1 LCVLVFHKI
10 FCGGRRKKIPF
21 FFFSLHKNLVVI
33 LGLWV
38 AHMPDERVRITEV
51 VQAMRAYV
59 LAALRYLSAE
69 S

>member
-1 LCVLVFHKI
+1 ME
-10 FCGGRRKKIPF
+10 F